1 MRSPEWSPS
10 EPLPDESS
18 YDSYIS
24 ERLLGSGQQL
34 LRFIIAMEG
43 DTSDLELVASCAI
56 VSAHWLM
63 SEEWLGT
70 EGTTSLSTALRARF
84 EVGELP
90 DQDLID
96 WVVAVCGIF
105 IVLTT
110 VPTDQRPRFVE
121 TLARATNLTG
131 VLEQEA
137 AQLEQLI
144 ATDLID
150 SFDPRSAE
158 LLQRGSELMASCLPE
173 KDMCVIDPIMLAI
186 MVEKAN
192 AFFVSSREE
201 AMPGSERPAG
211 DREGAA
217 DEPESQSP
225 DHLERATEET

>member
-1 MRSPEWSPS
+1 MGPPEWSPS
-10 EPLPDESS
+10 EPVPDESS

-34 LRFIIAMEG
+34 LRFIIAMGG
-43 DTSDLELVASCAI
+43 DTADLELVASCAV

-63 SEEWLGT
+63 SEEWLGA

-84 EVGELP
+84 KLGELP

-105 IVLTT
+105 IVFTT
-110 VPTDQRPRFVE
+110 IPANQRPRFVE
-121 TLARATNLTG
+121 TLAQAINLTG

-144 ATDLID
+144 ETGLLD
-150 SFDPRSAE
+150 SYDPSSAE

-173 KDMCVIDPIMLAI
+173 KDMCAIDPIMLAI

-192 AFFVSSREE
+192 VFFASSREAE
-201 AMPGSERPAG
+201 MSGSAQPSD
-211 DREGAA
+211 DRDGEV
-217 DEPESQSP
+217 DELGSQSQG
-225 DHLERATEET
+225 